1 MASKLRDRT
10 LFPSMFRELWH
21 KYRAIT
27 KASEEA
33 VQQTVQRH
41 MQAILYSTNIIKDDN
56 VTLESER
63 EPEFRQRVAAEL
75 ETATGDLERIRAAVA
90 E

>member
-1 MASKLRDRT
+1 
-10 LFPSMFRELWH
+10 MFRELWH